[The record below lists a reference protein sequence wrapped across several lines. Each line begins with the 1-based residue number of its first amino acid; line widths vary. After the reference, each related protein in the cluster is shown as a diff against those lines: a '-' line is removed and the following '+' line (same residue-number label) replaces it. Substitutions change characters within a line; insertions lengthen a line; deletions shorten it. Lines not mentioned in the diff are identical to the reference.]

1 MCIRKQSLSES
12 ATLLITD
19 SSWPQ
24 LLSVS
29 SVLQDDSIRC
39 QDCMKT
45 LPRRRVPP
53 LAEARA
59 LALPF
64 FHSMVKNLFFG
75 GLFSLPSYCHGK
87 TP

>member
-1 MCIRKQSLSES
+1 MHKEIVLVRES
-12 ATLLITD
+12 HLLITD

-24 LLSVS
+24 LLSIS

-45 LPRRRVPP
+45 LPRRQVPP

-64 FHSMVKNLFFG
+64 FHSMGKNLFFG
-75 GLFSLPSYCHGK
+75 GLFSLLSYCHGK